1 MNWFEGGDVFSPFMG
16 EKNSEISLIQD
27 ENGEYNIRLTGELR
41 NSVYNYIDNY
51 INYKYKKLLLKYSS
65 NKEFVDR
72 YKNASQESFNAF
84 IAEMVLN
91 YEIQY
96 NNLLMICSLE
106 MKHIIKILVI
116 QLNVIKNIKPED

>member
-1 MNWFEGGDVFSPFMG
+1 MNWLFEGGDVFSLLYG
-16 EKNSEISLIQD
+16 GKNSEISLIQD

-51 INYKYKKLLLKYSS
+51 INYRIQEAVAKYSS

-72 YKNASQESFNAF
+72 YKNASQESLMLLLQKWYLTMRFN
-84 IAEMVLN
+84 IT
-91 YEIQY
+91 I
-96 NNLLMICSLE
+96 LMICSLE